1 MESKSESAIETIGRV
16 ESVTNEICIVKG
28 LLDVALNNLVEFSSG
43 GQGIVLGFTTDYAQV
58 IILSDYNK
66 LKKGDL
72 VKVIDDAIKVPV
84 TKRLLGRVINPL
96 GRPMDGLGDVLA
108 DERRVIESNAKPIYQ
123 RAIINKPL
131 KTGYLLIDTQIPIGL
146 GQRELLLGER
156 KVGND
161 DLAIDVICNQAR
173 NNTGVI
179 SVYVA
184 IDAETAATKRR
195 IERLHESGALQNTV
209 VIVGRTSESASLNYI
224 APMVGVT
231 IAEWFA
237 AQNKDVLIVFD
248 NLTRHAKVYRQLSL
262 LLGRPASREAYPGD
276 IFYLHSRLLERC
288 GAFNETAGGGS
299 ITALPVV
306 ETQSE
311 EATDFITT
319 NLMSITDGHLLFRL
333 NLSNRGIQPP
343 IDSGFSVSRIGG
355 RAQEKVL
362 RELSVKLKQIIIE
375 YSELERFLSF
385 GNDLRPDTRQKIDL
399 GKRAQGM
406 FNQSHDDCFS
416 PQQEILLSQFVV
428 SQRALKWPETQMD
441 EIRTSLLTFVSK
453 SPYDQLL
460 QKAYMAPDLQTA
472 LPYLEE
478 ILTSY
483 EKAPETPKPIAH
495 KEAITAE
502 TETITGLLRDNVEK
516 MNG

>member
-72 VKVIDDAIKVPV
+72 VKVIDDSIKVSV
-84 TKRLLGRVINPL
+84 SKRLLGRVINPL
-96 GRPMDGLGDVLA
+96 GKPMDGLGDVLA
-108 DERRVIESNAKPIYQ
+108 DDKRFIEAGAKPIYQ
-123 RAIINKPL
+123 RAIINRPL
-131 KTGYLLIDTQIPIGL
+131 RTGYFLIDTQIPIGL

-161 DLAIDVICNQAR
+161 DVAVDIIANQAR

-195 IERLHESGALQNTV
+195 IERLQASGALKNTV

-262 LLGRPASREAYPGD
+262 LLNRPASREAYPGD

-306 ETQSE
+306 ETQTE

-319 NLMSITDGHLLFRL
+319 NLMSITDGHLLFKL
-333 NLSNRGIQPP
+333 NLSNRGVQPP

-362 RELSVKLKQIIIE
+362 RELSVRLKQIIID

-385 GNDLRPDTRQKIDL
+385 GNDLRPETREKIEL
-399 GKRAQGM
+399 GKRAAEM
-406 FNQSHDDCFS
+406 FNQSHDECFS
-416 PQQEILLSQFVV
+416 SQQEILLAAFIISKK
-428 SQRALKWPETQMD
+428 ALRWPDVQMR
-441 EIRTSLLTFVSK
+441 EIRGSLVNFVS
-453 SPYDQLL
+453 SAPYDQLL
-460 QKAYMAPDLQTA
+460 QKAYLAPDLQTA
-472 LPYLEE
+472 QPYLDE
-478 ILTSY
+478 ILASY
-483 EKAPETPKPIAH
+483 EKAPTTPKPIEH
-495 KEAITAE
+495 KQTLQAE
-502 TETITGLLRDNVEK
+502 TETITELLRDNVGK
-516 MNG
+516 ING